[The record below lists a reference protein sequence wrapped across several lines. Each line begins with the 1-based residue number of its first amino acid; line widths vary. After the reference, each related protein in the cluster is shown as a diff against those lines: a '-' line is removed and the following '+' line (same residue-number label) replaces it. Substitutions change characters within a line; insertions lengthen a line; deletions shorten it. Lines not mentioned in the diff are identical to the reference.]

1 MDERGLRKRCEERV
15 RELELPM
22 PFDVESFCA
31 VISEGRGR
39 PIVLHPAASGAGP
52 YGLWAAGPS
61 TDVIFYEEATSPL
74 HQEHIILHE
83 LSHLLC
89 SHEPAP
95 VTEDEVAELLFPHLK
110 RDTIQR
116 VLRRGGYSTDEERE
130 AEIMASLIVER
141 VSDDSVQNEM
151 RDPGER
157 TVMERIQVSLD
168 VESDRVV

>member
-1 MDERGLRKRCEERV
+1 
-15 RELELPM
+15 M
-22 PFDVESFCA
+22 PFDVESFCT
-31 VISEGRGR
+31 VLSERRGR

-83 LSHLLC
+83 VSHLLC
-89 SHEPAP
+89 GHEPAP

-110 RDTIQR
+110 RETIQR

-141 VSDDSVQNEM
+141 VSDEGVHHET

-157 TVMERIQVSLD
+157 TVMERIEISLD
-168 VESDRVV
+168 VESHRVV